1 MAIVP
6 MCCAMDTKDD
16 VEVIRVVTAALI
28 RRMTDDQINRV
39 IGELE
44 YVAEERGD
52 RTGESPHAQAAL
64 HLIGALESRRERR
77 NGHSVPPPS
86 VEISANGHAA

>member
-1 MAIVP
+1 MEAI
-6 MCCAMDTKDD
+6 DD
-16 VEVIRVVTAALI
+16 VDVVRVALAALV

-52 RTGESPHAQAAL
+52 RASESAHGQAAL
-64 HLIGALESRRERR
+64 HLIAALESRRERR
-77 NGHSVPPPS
+77 GAHSIPPPS
-86 VEISANGHAA
+86 LEAAA

>member
-1 MAIVP
+1 MEATYDVDVVSV
-6 MCCAMDTKDD
+6 AM
-16 VEVIRVVTAALI
+16 AALI

-44 YVAEERGD
+44 YLAEERGD
-52 RTGESPHAQAAL
+52 RAGESAHAQAAE
-64 HLIGALESRRERR
+64 HLTAALESRRERR

-86 VEISANGHAA
+86 ANGASANGHEG